1 MCNKLVRNTRTR
13 MRSSMVAV
21 LAVVTGTEA
30 VGKEGET
37 TWRLTAR
44 GADGEADELADA

>member
-1 MCNKLVRNTRTR
+1 MALA
-13 MRSSMVAV
+13 MAAV
-21 LAVVTGTEA
+21 FAVVTGTEA